1 MTLAGESR
9 LFSYS
14 DHLQG
19 FSFDCRIRVSPI
31 VMGLGSVITKSK
43 VTVDVRGALFIRI
56 TVREVNVNLLPSVL
70 GLIHV

>member
-31 VMGLGSVITKSK
+31 VIDSVRVRTFGC
-43 VTVDVRGALFIRI
+43 VAVDVRRAPARFAGVVSDRVIA
-56 TVREVNVNLLPSVL
+56 VQV
-70 GLIHV
+70 

>member
-31 VMGLGSVITKSK
+31 VTHHNSVYSYLC
-43 VTVDVRGALFIRI
+43 VAMDVRDAHALICTR
-56 TVREVNVNLLPSVL
+56 SQ
-70 GLIHV
+70 